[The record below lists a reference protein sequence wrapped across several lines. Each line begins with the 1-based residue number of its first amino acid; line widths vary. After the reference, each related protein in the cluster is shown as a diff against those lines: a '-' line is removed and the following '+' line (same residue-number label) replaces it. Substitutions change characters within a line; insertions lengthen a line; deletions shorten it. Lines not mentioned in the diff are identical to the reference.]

1 MLLHEIILGELDNL
15 TLNKILQVYKSHSIE
30 KEKKKEAPLP
40 HANKPSSSSIP
51 SYPYLSFRRR
61 PLLHLL
67 ISTIV

>member
-1 MLLHEIILGELDNL
+1 MKLIWESWDNL
-15 TLNKILQVYKSHSIE
+15 TLNKILPVYKSHSIE
-30 KEKKKEAPLP
+30 KKKKNPLP

-51 SYPYLSFRRR
+51 SYPYFSFRRR